1 MFGLKIS
8 NEENGVIDVTLS
20 QLTLSNILKIDT
32 PKEQETKECPTKKLS
47 RIYFRK
53 QGQNEQNWIQWSN
66 LVLNLVLFQSSQN
79 NWNICT

>member
-8 NEENGVIDVTLS
+8 NEENDVIDVTLS

-47 RIYFRK
+47 RIHFRK